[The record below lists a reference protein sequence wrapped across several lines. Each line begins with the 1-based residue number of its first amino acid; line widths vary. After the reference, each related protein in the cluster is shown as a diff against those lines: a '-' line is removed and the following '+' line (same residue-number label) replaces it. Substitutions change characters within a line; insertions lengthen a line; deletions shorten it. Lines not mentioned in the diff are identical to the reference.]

1 MRYVPLDELL
11 TGPPFPL
18 LWKRD
23 YNTCDVKISGAP
35 NEGTQVR
42 SIWNVLE
49 FLNLWT
55 WPSIGLRCPSWLL
68 LPLYWQ
74 IPPCISGLFLSHPL
88 ACAPLEWHIAP
99 LRSLFYL
106 DTTKRVHWDIYFLF
120 TSYALDGFPWNS
132 SGCFSCFSPLSW
144 HLLLCIVML
153 PI

>member
-23 YNTCDVKISGAP
+23 YNTCDVKIPGAP

-55 WPSIGLRCPSWLL
+55 WPSEMPFLATAASLLANPSLYLRT
-68 LPLYWQ
+68 
-74 IPPCISGLFLSHPL
+74 LFLSHPL
-88 ACAPLEWHIAP
+88 ACAPFEWHIAP

-120 TSYALDGFPWNS
+120 MSYALDGFPWNS